1 MFKTAIIVSQNSKFC
16 SQKQGTD
23 RLFQLV
29 NAMKESDYIV
39 YNLLLYMIYYY
50 KLIN

>member
-16 SQKQGTD
+16 SQNKEPELIITKGTD
-23 RLFQLV
+23 RPFPLV

-39 YNLLLYMIYYY
+39 YR
-50 KLIN
+50 